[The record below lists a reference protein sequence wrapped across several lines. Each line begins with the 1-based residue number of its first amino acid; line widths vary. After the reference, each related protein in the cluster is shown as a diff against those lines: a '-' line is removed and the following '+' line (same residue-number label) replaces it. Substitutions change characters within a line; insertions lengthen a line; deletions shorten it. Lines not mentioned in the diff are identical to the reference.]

1 MTNRRAR
8 RGQNTRPPG
17 APTSVPSPR
26 HLPLP
31 MMPSDMSIER
41 IGIIGGGA
49 WGTAL
54 ANVAASL
61 GREVVLWAR
70 EADVVD
76 AINGDRRNPLYLPGV
91 PIHAGVAANGDIA
104 AACDAQAILMVTPAQ
119 HLRATLAAIAPNVA
133 DGMPVVVCA
142 KGIEQGSG
150 ALLSDVVAEGLPGAV
165 PAVLSGPTFAGEVAA
180 GLPTA
185 ITLACRD
192 AEAGQA
198 LVTALGGRAFRPY
211 LTDDVT
217 GAQIGGAVKNVLA
230 IACGIVAGRQL
241 GENARAA
248 LITRGLAE
256 MTRLGEA
263 LGARRET
270 LMGLS
275 GLGDLVLTCTSA
287 KSRNTSL
294 GLALAAGEDAAAY
307 LAGRPS
313 VAEGAA
319 TAGAVLELAARHAVE
334 LPICRAVDA
343 IVNRGAAIDGEIEG
357 LLARPFR
364 GEHA

>member
-1 MTNRRAR
+1 MLEAI
-8 RGQNTRPPG
+8 
-17 APTSVPSPR
+17 A
-26 HLPLP
+26 
-31 MMPSDMSIER
+31 R

-54 ANVAASL
+54 ANVAGSQ
-61 GREVVLWAR
+61 GREVILWAR
-70 EADVVD
+70 EVEVVN
-76 AINGDRRNPLYLPGV
+76 AINGARRNPLYLPGV
-91 PIHAGVAANGDIA
+91 PIHEGVTATSDIA
-104 AACDAQAILMVTPAQ
+104 AACDTQAILMVTPAQ

-133 DGMPVVVCA
+133 GGVPAVICA

-150 ALLSDVVAEGLPGAV
+150 ALLGDVVAVGLPDAV
-165 PAVLSGPTFAGEVAA
+165 PAVLSGPTFAAEVAA

-185 ITLACRD
+185 VTLASRD
-192 AEAGQA
+192 TAAGEA

-211 LTDDVT
+211 LTDDII

-241 GENARAA
+241 GDNARAA

-263 LGARRET
+263 LGGRRDT

-307 LAGRPS
+307 LAGRSS

-319 TAGAVLELAARHAVE
+319 TAGAVLELAARHGVD

-343 IVNRGAAIDGEIEG
+343 IVNRGAAIDSEIEG
-357 LLARPFR
+357 LLNRPFR
-364 GEHA
+364 GEDG